1 MFQKMDEI
9 KKKGTTVLLVTH
21 DMSSVISYCDRAVIL
36 NKGHYVKEGNA
47 KEMVDIYKKILVNQY
62 DENETENGGEK
73 NQP

>member
-47 KEMVDIYKKILVNQY
+47 KEWLIFTRRFL
-62 DENETENGGEK
+62 
-73 NQP
+73 